1 MTKTKFDRW
10 LIENFVYEHHIRVV
24 HLPESLP
31 SGVSVTELKT
41 QNYHYLLTVKNK
53 SRAEKLIQQLT
64 DQGNM
69 FSTKIA
75 EGSHWY
81 NPFIFNKKKSF
92 SYSLFWWVVLMSIAL
107 FILIKIRQFMQTD
120 LYFELIEHTKTLFNT

>member
-24 HLPESLP
+24 RLPEVLP
-31 SGVSVTELKT
+31 NGAIVTELKT
-41 QNYHYLLTVKNK
+41 QNYHYLIIVKSK

-75 EGSHWY
+75 EGTHWY
-81 NPFIFNKKKSF
+81 NSIIFNKNKSF
-92 SYSLFWWVVLMSIAL
+92 SFSFFWWIVLII
-107 FILIKIRQFMQTD
+107 FIVFLLIQIRQFMGTD
-120 LYFELIEHTKTLFNT
+120 LYFELSEHTKMLLNK

>member
-10 LIENFVYEHHIRVV
+10 LIENLVYEHHIRVV
-24 HLPESLP
+24 RLPESLP
-31 SGVSVTELKT
+31 SGVNITELKT

-53 SRAEKLIQQLT
+53 KRAEKLIQQLI

-81 NPFIFNKKKSF
+81 NAFIFNKNKSF
-92 SYSLFWWVVLMSIAL
+92 TYSMFWWLVKICITIYIVLE
-107 FILIKIRQFMQTD
+107 IRQFMSTD
-120 LYFELIEHTKTLFNT
+120 LYFEIIEHTKTLLQ

>member
-24 HLPESLP
+24 HLPEVLP
-31 SGVSVTELKT
+31 AGVTVTELKT
-41 QNYHYLLTVKNK
+41 QNYHYLITVKNK

-92 SYSLFWWVVLMSIAL
+92 SFSVFWWIVVMAIGLYL
-107 FILIKIRQFMQTD
+107 FIQIRQFMKTD
-120 LYFELIEHTKTLFNT
+120 LFYELYEQTKMLLNQ

>member
-24 HLPESLP
+24 HLPEVLP
-31 SGVSVTELKT
+31 TGVTVTELKT
-41 QNYHYLLTVKNK
+41 PNYHYLLTVKNK

-81 NPFIFNKKKSF
+81 NTFIFNKKKSF
-92 SYSLFWWVVLMSIAL
+92 SFSVFWWIVVLVVIYVL
-107 FILIKIRQFMQTD
+107 FIQIRQFMQTD
-120 LYFELIEHTKTLFNT
+120 LYLDLREHTIMLLNQ

>member
-24 HLPESLP
+24 RLPEVLP
-31 SGVSVTELKT
+31 AGVKVTELKAN
-41 QNYHYLLTVKNK
+41 NYHYLLTVKSKN
-53 SRAEKLIQQLT
+53 RAEKLIQQLT

-81 NPFIFNKKKSF
+81 NSFIFNKKKSF
-92 SYSLFWWVVLMSIAL
+92 SYSVFWWLVSLVIGCFLL
-107 FILIKIRQFMQTD
+107 VKVRHFMQSD
-120 LYFELIEHTKTLFNT
+120 LYFDLVEHIKMLLKK